1 LKDINMLLDR
11 LYKWFENIDN
21 AIIAYSGGV
30 DSTLV
35 AYLARQRLGADGCL
49 AVISESSSLK
59 RSDLKQAKLF
69 CHHHDIPIKVIETGS
84 LLI

>member
-1 LKDINMLLDR
+1 MLLDR